1 MKRTKLHARW
11 AIRAACAGAFSL
23 SLAACDLGYQGIE
36 PLVDPGNAQGSCSSA
51 TATTVRA
58 IEVSNGS
65 DGSSPPDGGDRFVPL
80 ADGDVVPLVRGS
92 QGADMVVLVLRVTGV
107 DSDRCIP
114 QQTTL
119 VNGSGDLAARLVR
132 PLQFRATA
140 PGAAETRSLFLPGE
154 FLGEQHTLTVTV
166 GGVTLTRRLLIR

>member
-1 MKRTKLHARW
+1 M
-11 AIRAACAGAFSL
+11 RATCAGAFSL

-36 PLVDPGNAQGSCSSA
+36 PLVDPGNPEGSC
-51 TATTVRA
+51 TAPSPAAIRA
-58 IEVSNGS
+58 IEVS
-65 DGSSPPDGGDRFVPL
+65 DGSSPPDGGGGFVPL
-80 ADGDVVPLVRGS
+80 ADGDAISLVRGA

-119 VNGSGDLAARLVR
+119 VNGGGDLAARLVR

-140 PGAAETRSLFLPGE
+140 PGMAETRSLFLPGV
-154 FLGEQHTLTVTV
+154 FTSDPHTLTVTI
-166 GGVTLTRRLLIR
+166 GGVTLARRIIIR